1 MNHPKLTADRLLR
14 KAVVYVRQSSP
25 NQVLHHQESQRR
37 QYGLVDRARE
47 LGFQQVTVIDED
59 LGRTGSG
66 FVERP
71 GFQRLVAEVCSGEVS
86 AVFCIEAS
94 RLARNGRDWHHLIE
108 LCGMVAAIV
117 VDFDGIYDP
126 NIVNDRLLLGLKGTM
141 SEFELSLLRQR
152 SEEAIR
158 QKARRGE
165 LQFLLPVGFCW
176 TTSGKIEKDPDERVQ
191 QAIESVFRK
200 ITDLG
205 SVRRV
210 LLWFAEE
217 KVCLPAFPRDPGER
231 KMIWKLPVYSNIR
244 AILTSP
250 IYAGAYAF
258 GKTETRTH
266 IVNGRARKTVG
277 HPKPRSEWTVL
288 IQDHHLGYI
297 SWQEYERNQA
307 MMAANNHMQS
317 GEEPKAGRGGRALLS
332 GLLRCRRCG
341 RMLQVSYI
349 GTRAAVIHYQCNG
362 AHKQRGEDRCI
373 AFGGLRVDAAVANEV
388 LNAVGGNAIEAALEA
403 AEQMQQQRQDLRRSI
418 TLEIEQ
424 ARYEARLAARRYE
437 AVDPDQRLVAAEL
450 ELRWNTALQKTQQ
463 LENKLSEFDDEIQ
476 SRPAPN
482 KEVLLSLAQDLPA
495 IWNSPSTDM
504 RLKQRLVRILIE
516 EIIADVDEKSSETV
530 LVIHW
535 AGGRHSELR
544 VKKNETG
551 KHGRCTNL
559 DAIAVIRQM
568 AERFSDEQIAA
579 TLNRLRL
586 RTGAGNTW
594 NEARVRFARQY
605 HQLPTFDPSHPGN
618 NSVTLREAAQRLNV
632 GLTIVRR
639 MIAEK
644 KLPASQ
650 VVACAPWQIPAEA
663 LNSDVVRTE
672 VENIKKGVRAPRTQQ
687 EDGQQALFS

>member
-1 MNHPKLTADRLLR
+1 MNYTKLTADRLLR
-14 KAVVYVRQSSP
+14 NAIVYVRQSSP
-25 NQVLHHQESQRR
+25 NQMLHHQESQRR

-71 GFQRLVAEVCSGEVS
+71 GFQRLVAQVCSGEVS

-108 LCGMVAAIV
+108 LCGMVGAVV

-126 NIVNDRLLLGLKGTM
+126 NIINDRLLLGLKGTM

-176 TTSGKIEKDPDERVQ
+176 TSSAKIEKDPDERVQ
-191 QAIESVFRK
+191 QAIELVFRK
-200 ITDLG
+200 MTDLG

-210 LLWFAEE
+210 LLWFSEE

-231 KMIWKLPVYSNIR
+231 KMIWKLPVYSNIH

-266 IVNGRARKTVG
+266 IVNGRARKTAG
-277 HPKPRSEWTVL
+277 HPKPRREWTVL

-317 GEEPKAGRGGRALLS
+317 GLEPKAGRGGRALLS

-349 GTRAAVIHYQCNG
+349 GTRAVVIHYQCNG

-388 LNAVGGNAIEAALEA
+388 LNAVSGNAIEAALQV
-403 AEQMQQQRQDLRRSI
+403 AEQMQRQRQELRKSI
-418 TLEIEQ
+418 TLEVEQ

-450 ELRWNTALQKTQQ
+450 EARWNATLQKTQD
-463 LENKLSEFDDEIQ
+463 LENRLRDFDEEIK
-476 SRPAPN
+476 SMPAPS

-504 RLKQRLVRILIE
+504 RLKQRLVRILVD
-516 EIIADVDEKSSETV
+516 EIVVDVDENSSEVV

-535 AGGRHSELR
+535 SGDRHSELR
-544 VKKNETG
+544 VKKNG
-551 KHGRCTNL
+551 IGQHRRCTNV
-559 DAIAVIRQM
+559 DAIGVIRQM

-579 TLNRLRL
+579 TLNRLGL

-594 NEARVRFARQY
+594 NEVRVRSAREYQE
-605 HQLPTFDPSHPGN
+605 LPAFDPNHPRKDF
-618 NSVTLREAAQRLNV
+618 VTLREAAQRLGI

-650 VVACAPWQIPAEA
+650 VITCAPWQIPVEA
-663 LNSDVVRTE
+663 LESETVRKE
-672 VENIKKGVRAPRTQQ
+672 VENIKNGVPGPRAQQ
-687 EDGQQALFS
+687 ANGQQALFS